1 VFASAG
7 ALSSAGVVVAYY
19 RPGLSDN
26 TDWLGQLMVLG
37 PAAAAMAMP
46 FVLLGVLLRVPIV
59 WAPCGL
65 LMLAITAWTGAD
77 LLRGG
82 EAMFGASLLVFALLF
97 ATSIVLV
104 LVALAVDVPV
114 RAVVKRRRDEMR
126 WTRHDRV
133 TRLLTRSSGRTI
145 ATRLTPPGT
154 LHSYDQGA
162 VLMRAFTPSR

>member
-104 LVALAVDVPV
+104 LVALAVDVLV
-114 RAVVKRRRDEMR
+114 RAVVKRRRAKCAGLGMTGSQDC
-126 WTRHDRV
+126 
-133 TRLLTRSSGRTI
+133 
-145 ATRLTPPGT
+145 
-154 LHSYDQGA
+154 
-162 VLMRAFTPSR
+162 